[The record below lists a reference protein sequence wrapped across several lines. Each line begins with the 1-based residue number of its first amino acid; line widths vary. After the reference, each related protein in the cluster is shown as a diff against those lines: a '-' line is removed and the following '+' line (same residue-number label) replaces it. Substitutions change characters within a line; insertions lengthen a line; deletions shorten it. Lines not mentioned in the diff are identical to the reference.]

1 MEDKIVVT
9 TDRAAGPFGGAP
21 YSQAIVSNGFVFTA
35 GQIGAAAD
43 GSGLVGD
50 TVEAQTEQVMANLRR
65 SSKRRARAWTR
76 SSRRPCFLS
85 DLANFGAFNE
95 VYRKHFG
102 GAFPAR
108 STFGVSL
115 PAGVARRGRGVA
127 ASLARGHGRLPR
139 EPPPSVDV
147 SIGSH
152 LRAQPG
158 LADDGSR
165 VEAVTGR
172 VTMCR

>member
-1 MEDKIVVT
+1 VEDKIVVT

-50 TVEAQTEQVMANLRR
+50 TVEAQTEQVMANLEAILEAAG
-65 SSKRRARAWTR
+65 SSLGAVVKTT
-76 SSRRPCFLS
+76 CFLS
-85 DLANFGAFNE
+85 DLGNFGAFNE

-115 PAGVARRGRGVA
+115 PAGILV
-127 ASLARGHGRLPR
+127 
-139 EPPPSVDV
+139 E
-147 SIGSH
+147 
-152 LRAQPG
+152 
-158 LADDGSR
+158 
-165 VEAVTGR
+165 VEAVAR
-172 VTMCR
+172 VH

>member
-50 TVEAQTEQVMANLRR
+50 TVEAQTEQVMANLEAILEAAG
-65 SSKRRARAWTR
+65 SSLGAVVKTT
-76 SSRRPCFLS
+76 CFLS
-85 DLANFGAFNE
+85 DLGNFGAFNE

-115 PAGVARRGRGVA
+115 PAGVLV
-127 ASLARGHGRLPR
+127 
-139 EPPPSVDV
+139 E
-147 SIGSH
+147 
-152 LRAQPG
+152 
-158 LADDGSR
+158 
-165 VEAVTGR
+165 VEAVAR
-172 VTMCR
+172 VH

>member
-1 MEDKIVVT
+1 VEDKIVVT

-21 YSQAIVSNGFVFTA
+21 YSQAIVSNGLVFTA

-50 TVEAQTEQVMANLRR
+50 TVEAQTEQVMANLEAILEAAG
-65 SSKRRARAWTR
+65 SSLGAVVKTT
-76 SSRRPCFLS
+76 CFLS
-85 DLANFGAFNE
+85 DLGNFGAFNE

-115 PAGVARRGRGVA
+115 PAGVLV
-127 ASLARGHGRLPR
+127 
-139 EPPPSVDV
+139 E
-147 SIGSH
+147 
-152 LRAQPG
+152 
-158 LADDGSR
+158 
-165 VEAVTGR
+165 VEAVAR
-172 VTMCR
+172 VH

>member
-21 YSQAIVSNGFVFTA
+21 YSQAIVSNGLVFTA

-50 TVEAQTEQVMANLRR
+50 TVEAQTEQVMANLEAILEAAG
-65 SSKRRARAWTR
+65 SSLGAVVKTT
-76 SSRRPCFLS
+76 CFLS
-85 DLANFGAFNE
+85 DLGNFGAFNE

-115 PAGVARRGRGVA
+115 PAGVLV
-127 ASLARGHGRLPR
+127 
-139 EPPPSVDV
+139 E
-147 SIGSH
+147 
-152 LRAQPG
+152 
-158 LADDGSR
+158 
-165 VEAVTGR
+165 VEAVAR
-172 VTMCR
+172 VH

>member
-50 TVEAQTEQVMANLRR
+50 TVEAQTEQVMANLEAILEAAG
-65 SSKRRARAWTR
+65 SSLGAVVKTT
-76 SSRRPCFLS
+76 CFLS

-115 PAGVARRGRGVA
+115 PAGILV
-127 ASLARGHGRLPR
+127 
-139 EPPPSVDV
+139 E
-147 SIGSH
+147 
-152 LRAQPG
+152 
-158 LADDGSR
+158 
-165 VEAVTGR
+165 VEAVAR
-172 VTMCR
+172 VH